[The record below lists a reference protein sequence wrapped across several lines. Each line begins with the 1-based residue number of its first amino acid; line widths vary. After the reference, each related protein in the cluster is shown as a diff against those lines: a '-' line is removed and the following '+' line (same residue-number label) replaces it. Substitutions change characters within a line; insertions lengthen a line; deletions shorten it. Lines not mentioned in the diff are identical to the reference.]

1 MAVALKQK
9 AFNNASEAAS
19 FAANPANTVTTVV
32 SIVYDVASAKYVLFY
47 T

>member
-9 AFNNASEAAS
+9 AFANASEAAAY
-19 FAANPANTVTTVV
+19 AASAPNNVTTVV
-32 SIVYDVASAKYVLFY
+32 SIVFDTSSGKYVLFY

>member
-9 AFNNASEAAS
+9 AFANGSEAAA
-19 FAANPANTVTTVV
+19 FAASAPNNVTTIV
-32 SIVYDVASAKYVLFY
+32 SIVFDTSSGKYVMFW

>member
-9 AFNNASEAAS
+9 DFPTAREAAA
-19 FAANPANTVTTVV
+19 FAAAAPNNVTTVV
-32 SIVYDVASAKYVLFY
+32 AIVFDTSSGKYVLFW

>member
-9 AFNNASEAAS
+9 AFANASEVAA
-19 FAANPANTVTTVV
+19 FAAAVPNNVTTVI
-32 SIVYDVASAKYVLFY
+32 SIVFDTSSGKYILFW

>member
-9 AFNNASEAAS
+9 AFANGTEAAA
-19 FAANPANTVTTVV
+19 FAANAANSVTAIIT
-32 SIVYDVASAKYVLFY
+32 IVFDASSGKYVMFW